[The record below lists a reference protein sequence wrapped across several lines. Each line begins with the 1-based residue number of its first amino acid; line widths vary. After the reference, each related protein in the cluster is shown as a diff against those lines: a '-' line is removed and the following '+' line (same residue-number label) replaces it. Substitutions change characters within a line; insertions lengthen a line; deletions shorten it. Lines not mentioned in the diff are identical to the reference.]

1 MGGTI
6 LKPKI
11 LVTEALGP
19 EGLAYLREH
28 SDLTAYDMLPAAEL
42 PGMIGEFDAVI
53 IRSAHRITRDLI
65 VDRPRLKVV
74 ARAGAGVDNVD
85 LDACTELGIAVVNAP
100 GANAI
105 AAAEHTFGLLLSVMR
120 NIRLGDL
127 HVRHGGWDRQAHLG
141 EELHGR
147 RLGIIGL
154 GRVGRNVARI
164 AHGFRM
170 EVFAYDPYIT
180 EDLFQANGA
189 IRKDTL
195 ESLLEVS
202 DVLTIHTPKSGPHLT
217 EPLLRLL
224 PRDAFALNV
233 ARGGLYDEDAVVRVL
248 EDGHL
253 AGFGCDVFPKE
264 PPNPDAPLFKQ
275 PRVVVTPHLGGS
287 THEALAN
294 VGTMT
299 ARGVIETLAGIT
311 PPNLV
316 NVPIPPLEVPQL
328 TALDRMCHSLSRVF
342 SQLNPVFGSRLI
354 LTPGRQVPA
363 ESLPWIRQNL
373 IAGVLQNRVDERVNT
388 VNALIKAKEH
398 GLTLTVDENP
408 KAPDALSLNLRWD
421 DQPQSQ
427 AEFEWQQNGSGGLHL
442 RQINDISFD
451 LAWPDVALVTRH
463 QDTPGVVGQIGTLLG
478 EFGVNIGNL
487 HLGRRSLGGEAIM
500 VMALDTPPTEA
511 LRQSLLNIPGISAVY
526 WFD

>member
-1 MGGTI
+1 M
-6 LKPKI
+6 
-11 LVTEALGP
+11 TEALGP
-19 EGLAYLREH
+19 EGLAYLKEH
-28 SDLTAYDMLPAAEL
+28 AELTAYDMLPADQLPEL
-42 PGMIGEFDAVI
+42 MGEFDAVI

-65 VDRPRLKVV
+65 VNRPRLKVV

-105 AAAEHTFGLLLSVMR
+105 AAAEHTFGLLLAVMR

-127 HVRHGGWDRQAHLG
+127 HVRSGGWDRQAHLG

-147 RLGIIGL
+147 RIGIIGL
-154 GRVGRNVARI
+154 GRVGRNVARL

-180 EDLFQANGA
+180 EDIFQANGA
-189 IRKDTL
+189 IRKDSL

-202 DVLTIHTPKSGPHLT
+202 DILTIHTPKSGPLLD
-217 EPLLRLL
+217 EALLRQL
-224 PRDAFALNV
+224 PQGAFALNV
-233 ARGGLYDEDAVVRVL
+233 ARGGLYDEDAVVRLL
-248 EDGHL
+248 EDHHL

-264 PPNPDAPLFKQ
+264 PPNPKARLFQ
-275 PRVVVTPHLGGS
+275 LPRVVVTPHLGGS

-294 VGTMT
+294 VGVMT
-299 ARGVIETLAGIT
+299 ATGVIETLAGIT

-316 NVPIPPLEVPQL
+316 NVPIPPLEVPEL
-328 TALDRMCHSLSRVF
+328 TALDRVCRALGQVF
-342 SQLNPVFGSRLI
+342 SQLNPTFGSRLI

-363 ESLPWIRQNL
+363 EALPWIRQNL
-373 IAGVLQNRVDERVNT
+373 IAGVLQNRVDERVNA
-388 VNALIKAKEH
+388 VNALIKAEEH
-398 GLTLTVDENP
+398 GLTLTVDDNP
-408 KAPDALSLNLRWD
+408 KAPQSLSLNLRWD
-421 DQPQSQ
+421 GQPESQ
-427 AEFEWQQNGSGGLHL
+427 AEFAWQQNGSSGLYL
-442 RQINDISFD
+442 RRINDISFD
-451 LAWPDVALVTRH
+451 LAWPDIALVTRH

-487 HLGRRSLGGEAIM
+487 HLGRRTLGGEAIM
-500 VMALDTPPTEA
+500 VMALDTPPSEA
-511 LRQSLLNIPGISAVY
+511 LRKALLSIPGIAAVY

>member
-1 MGGTI
+1 V
-6 LKPKI
+6 KPKV

-19 EGLAYLREH
+19 EGLAYLEEH
-28 SDLTAYDMLPAAEL
+28 AELTAYDMLPKEQL
-42 PGMIGEFDAVI
+42 PALMGEFDAVI
-53 IRSAHRITRDLI
+53 IRSAHRITPDLI

-85 LDACTELGIAVVNAP
+85 LDACTKLGIAVVNAP

-105 AAAEHTFGLLLSVMR
+105 AAAEHTFGLLLAVMR
-120 NIRLGDL
+120 NIRLGDT
-127 HVRHGGWDRQAHLG
+127 HVRQGGWDRQAHLG

-180 EDLFQANGA
+180 EDIFKAHGA
-189 IRKDTL
+189 ERKDSL
-195 ESLLEVS
+195 ESLLAVS
-202 DVLTIHTPKSGPHLT
+202 DVLTIHTPKSGPHLNET
-217 EPLLRLL
+217 LLKHL
-224 PRDAFALNV
+224 PRGSFALNV
-233 ARGGLYDEDAVVRVL
+233 ARGGLYDEDAVVALL

-264 PPNPDAPLFKQ
+264 PPDPDAPLFKQ

-294 VGTMT
+294 VGVMT
-299 ARGVIETLAGIT
+299 AKGVIETLAGIT

-316 NVPIPPLEVPQL
+316 NVPIPPLEVPEL
-328 TALDRMCHSLSRVF
+328 TALDKLCNTLGRVF
-342 SQLNPVFGSRLI
+342 SELNPVFGSRLI

-363 ESLPWIRQNL
+363 EALPWIRQNL
-373 IAGVLQNRVDERVNT
+373 LAGVLQNRVDERVNT
-388 VNALIKAKEH
+388 VNALIKAEEH
-398 GLTLTVDENP
+398 GLTLTVDDNP
-408 KAPDALSLNLRWD
+408 KAEDHLSLNLRWD
-421 DQPQSQ
+421 GQPETET
-427 AEFEWQQNGSGGLHL
+427 EFVWQTTGTVGIPL
-442 RQINDISFD
+442 RRINDIRFD
-451 LAWPDVALVTRH
+451 LPWPEVALVTRH
-463 QDTPGVVGQIGTLLG
+463 RDTPGIVGQIGSLLG
-478 EFGVNIGNL
+478 EFQVNIGNL
-487 HLGRRSLGGEAIM
+487 HLGRRDLGGEAIM
-500 VMALDTPPTEA
+500 VMALDTPPSEA
-511 LRQSLLNIPGISAVY
+511 LRQSLLKIPGISAVY